1 MGTSGSTHQFGGSA
15 IFSINHTAH
24 RVIDKGADDSALGRW
39 TWTKY
44 QGKNGQTLRVI
55 AGYRPNPP
63 QGPYSVYAQQNAFF
77 HSIHRDIGP
86 RRAFVEDLVG
96 QLQAFIDQGENLL
109 LMLDGNCSMKNSDLS
124 SALEQIHMVE
134 VIFKRHGKEGPAT
147 HKRNSTSTPIDG
159 IWATSG
165 ITIERGGY
173 FAYDKVIMNTDH
185 QCLWVDIPFS
195 SIFRHSLPP
204 AKRRNAKR
212 LHCRDPRLVEN
223 YIKLYH
229 QFASPFN
236 LFERVNTLDANLN
249 HMSKF
254 QIVAEYEELDNIR
267 CQTTAL
273 AEAKCR
279 KLRTGQVAFS
289 PELNAARLLIKAW

>member
-1 MGTSGSTHQFGGSA
+1 
-15 IFSINHTAH
+15 
-24 RVIDKGADDSALGRW
+24 
-39 TWTKY
+39 
-44 QGKNGQTLRVI
+44 
-55 AGYRPNPP
+55 
-63 QGPYSVYAQQNAFF
+63 
-77 HSIHRDIGP
+77 
-86 RRAFVEDLVG
+86 
-96 QLQAFIDQGENLL
+96 
-109 LMLDGNCSMKNSDLS
+109 MLDGNCSMKNSDLS
-124 SALEQIHMVE
+124 SALEQIHMEE
-134 VIFKRHGKEGPAT
+134 VILKRHGKEGPAT

-173 FAYDKVIMNTDH
+173 FAYDEVIMNTDH
-185 QCLWVDIPFS
+185 RCLWVDTPFP
-195 SIFRHSLPP
+195 SIFGHSLPP

-229 QFASPFN
+229 QFASPLN
-236 LFERVNTLDANLN
+236 LFKRVNTLDANLN

-254 QIVAEYEELDNIR
+254 QIVSEYEELDNIR

-289 PELNAARLLIKAW
+289 PELNAARLLIKAWSLLVNKTKGRKVSSRLVSRTLKQAGISPEARGFKDEILQEKLKEAYKHYYHLKGNAKELRQTALENLAEAIALSGNSTQEKALKALRERETQRN